1 MQDTLS
7 VSEQGLRL
15 IKAFEGFRPV
25 DRKLVSGARVVGHG
39 HRVRGEGAVR
49 LDTDSAHEVLLDDL
63 APFEDMINENVYAS
77 ISQAQ
82 FDALASL
89 AYNIGPKAFLESDVL
104 GAVNAGRPLEAA
116 SAFDAW
122 RMADVGGRTFVV
134 DALVRRRT
142 AEKAL
147 FLRPGA
153 DALAPKAP
161 RVDLDV
167 VPDARVVVD
176 HGELDVLD
184 RDAAG
189 RLVADAPYEI
199 ERLIT
204 DMPSRRRDDMQVG
217 DLAWSELE
225 PQEPVGDRG
234 EDELE
239 AGIPFGEDLDAN
251 GPDANVSD
259 ANVSDGEALDG
270 KVSGGVEGDGNGA
283 LDAPSGIPARS
294 AIADAADEVRDRLAA
309 LMEGGVE
316 APEDP
321 TNTWP
326 ESLIRPAQSALALT
340 AEADSKVVAFPT
352 DSVAR
357 RAPGPESSSPG
368 DANPGER
375 AGETV
380 AVIRD
385 DLPTLEL
392 TERLR
397 NEGQGEG
404 AAQTPAAQ
412 TPAAP
417 AAPDWVYDGE
427 VAQKGES
434 AAPYVALMILGGGL
448 LGAGATALWRGV
460 ERIGGVPGELA
471 GLGAALLGALIL
483 SGGLGYLIKQATTQ
497 GRTR

>member
-49 LDTDSAHEVLLDDL
+49 LDADGAHEVLLDDL
-63 APFEDMINENVYAS
+63 APFEDMLNENVFAS

-176 HGELDVLD
+176 DGELDVLD

-204 DMPSRRRDDMQVG
+204 DMPSRRRDDVQVG

-225 PQEPVGDRG
+225 PEDVG
-234 EDELE
+234 EDELDAE
-239 AGIPFGEDLDAN
+239 VPVEEVEDT
-251 GPDANVSD
+251 SD
-259 ANVSDGEALDG
+259 FPSDT
-270 KVSGGVEGDGNGA
+270 
-283 LDAPSGIPARS
+283 PARS
-294 AIADAADEVRDRLAA
+294 AIADAADEVRDRLEA
-309 LMEGGVE
+309 LMDGG
-316 APEDP
+316 AGSDASGDP
-321 TNTWP
+321 TESWP
-326 ESLIRPAQSALALT
+326 ESLIRPAQSAAALE
-340 AEADSKVVAFPT
+340 AEADAKVVAFPT

-357 RAPGPESSSPG
+357 RAPGPEA
-368 DANPGER
+368 DENTE

-397 NEGQGEG
+397 DEG
-404 AAQTPAAQ
+404 AAETPVVPPA
-412 TPAAP
+412 TPD
-417 AAPDWVYDGE
+417 APDWVYDGE
-427 VAQKGES
+427 VARGGES

-448 LGAGATALWRGV
+448 LGAGATALLRGV
-460 ERIGGVPGELA
+460 ERVFGMPGELA

-483 SGGLGYLIKQATTQ
+483 TGGLGYLIKQATTEGQ
-497 GRTR
+497 TR